1 VSLRRIVNA
10 SPLILL
16 AKAGQLDLLRL
27 GGVDVVTPDT
37 VIAAIGAKGSND
49 PTAVAIEQSSWITVV
64 PAPAIP
70 EPVRV
75 SKLDAGESA
84 VLALAH
90 GNPNCEVVLD
100 DLAARRCAARLG
112 IPCSGT
118 LGLVL
123 AARRL
128 SIIAEARPL
137 VERLRQVG
145 LYLDDEFVDEVLRRI
160 GE

>member
-16 AKAGQLDLLRL
+16 SKTGQLDLLRL
-27 GGVDVVTPDT
+27 GGVHVVTPDA
-37 VIAAIGAKGSND
+37 VIMEIGAKGGND
-49 PTAVAIEQSSWITVV
+49 PTALAIRQTSWLSVV
-64 PAPAIP
+64 PNRAIP
-70 EPVRV
+70 EPVRAW
-75 SKLDAGESA
+75 KLDVGESA

-90 GNPNCEVVLD
+90 GDPDCEVVLD
-100 DLAARRCAARLG
+100 DLAARRCAARLH
-112 IPCSGT
+112 IQYFGT

-128 SIIAEARPL
+128 NIVPAARPL
-137 VERLRQVG
+137 VDRLRRVG
-145 LYLDDEFVDEVLRRI
+145 LYLDDELVEEVLKRI